1 MRDECD
7 IVARMSDAIDS
18 VDRKILAILRKS
30 GRLPVSDI
38 ARLVN
43 LTPAPVQR
51 RIERLERMGVIR
63 GYTAVIDDH
72 RAGTLEAFVEVRLG
86 GSTETDEVA
95 DIVRQIPEAEEFHT
109 LSGDPDVLIRLRA
122 DDVDH
127 LQRVVNAIRR
137 TGKVAGTKTLIVMHG
152 WSRSLELIDA
162 EVSAAAAKR

>member
-1 MRDECD
+1 MARDK
-7 IVARMSDAIDS
+7 ISTMSDSIDS
-18 VDRKILAILRKS
+18 VDRKILAILRRS

-63 GYTAVIDDH
+63 GYAAVIDDH
-72 RAGTLEAFVEVRLG
+72 RAGTLEAFVEVRLDG
-86 GSTETDEVA
+86 ATETDEVA

-109 LSGDPDVLIRLRA
+109 LSGEPDVLIRLRA

-152 WSRSLELIDA
+152 WSRSLEPIKA
-162 EVSAAAAKR
+162 EAPTAPARDR

>member
-1 MRDECD
+1 
-7 IVARMSDAIDS
+7 MSDSIDT
-18 VDRKILAILRKS
+18 VDRQILAILRGS
-30 GRLPVSDI
+30 ARVPISEI
-38 ARLVN
+38 ARRVN

-51 RIERLERMGVIR
+51 RIERLESLGVIR
-63 GYTAVIDDH
+63 GYTAIIDEH
-72 RAGTLEAFVEVRLG
+72 RSGTLEAFVEVRLNG
-86 GSTETDEVA
+86 QTETDEVA

-152 WSRSLELIDA
+152 WTRGRGTSGEMPA
-162 EVSAAAAKR
+162 